1 MRENMGNDKKR
12 DHAANMI
19 PLGLSDTLESHPS
32 AHHYIRIDGALKAFS
47 VNSIYNPTGLSRS
60 LLRFTKERPE
70 EMYSNTKLNINEAR
84 VMSKY
89 QTRKGVI
96 FESELKYYMTL
107 YKIGSKEALRAR
119 TTVGSN
125 KTMIKYF
132 DDPESMPIGKLT
144 EIMSALKIPK
154 DERMKIVA
162 KLIEN

>member
-1 MRENMGNDKKR
+1 
-12 DHAANMI
+12 
-19 PLGLSDTLESHPS
+19 
-32 AHHYIRIDGALKAFS
+32 
-47 VNSIYNPTGLSRS
+47 
-60 LLRFTKERPE
+60 
-70 EMYSNTKLNINEAR
+70 MYSNTKLNINEAR

-96 FESELKYYMTL
+96 FESELAYYMTL

-125 KTMIKYF
+125 KTMLKYF